1 MGTYFYSPNS
11 VYTDWSLGK
20 VSLEPVSVSSVTD
33 SAKSSN
39 KLSQKNFDLIQLIL
53 NCFSGINFDKASTK
67 RLSIPKNVFV
77 RINHGTNFFK
87 IKKTF
92 RF

>member
-53 NCFSGINFDKASTK
+53 NCFSGINFDKAST
-67 RLSIPKNVFV
+67 RNELSYLSSFYSLILVDAC
-77 RINHGTNFFK
+77 
-87 IKKTF
+87 
-92 RF
+92 